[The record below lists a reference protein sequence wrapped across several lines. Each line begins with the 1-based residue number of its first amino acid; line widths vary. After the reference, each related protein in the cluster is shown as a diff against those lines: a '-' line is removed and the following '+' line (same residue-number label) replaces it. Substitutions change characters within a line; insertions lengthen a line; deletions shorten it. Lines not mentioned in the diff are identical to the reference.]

1 MHSSIE
7 YIGPDDN
14 PRTALQSFLISVGLV
29 ALAEMGDKTQLLS
42 LMLAARFRKPMPIIL
57 GILAATLAN
66 HAFAGAIGAWVSK
79 MIGVTILSWILAAS
93 FVAMA
98 IWILIPDKSDDL
110 KETTNRF
117 GIFGT
122 TFIAFFFAEMGDKTQ
137 VATVALAAQYPSL
150 FWVVAGTTVGMMIAN
165 IPAIYIGDKMSQ
177 KLPLKPIRIIASC
190 LFLVLAVLAVLKARV
205 G

>member
-7 YIGPDDN
+7 YIGPNDN

-42 LMLAARFRKPMPIIL
+42 LMLAARFRKPVPIIL